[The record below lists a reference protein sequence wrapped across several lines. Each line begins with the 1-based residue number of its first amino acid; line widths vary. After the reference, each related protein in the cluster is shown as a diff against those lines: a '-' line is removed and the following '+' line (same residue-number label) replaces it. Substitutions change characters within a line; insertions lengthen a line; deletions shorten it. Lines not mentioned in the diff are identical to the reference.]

1 MTSVSLPYMLL
12 WTVISL
18 AECMLIVALT
28 MEFLKRLLPY
38 IRTYVH
44 QLTALMTNY
53 FTTGLTLTFVGIK
66 PPKGD
71 ISTHSMFDRVDT
83 TKTIQTVY
91 TKLQPTD
98 TIKDLKKLIKST
110 YSVPA

>member
-18 AECMLIVALT
+18 AECMLIVALS
-28 MEFLKRLLPY
+28 MEFLKRVVPY
-38 IRTYVH
+38 IRTYAH

-66 PPKGD
+66 PPNGD

-98 TIKDLKKLIKST
+98 TIQTLKEVIKST
-110 YSVPA
+110 YSA